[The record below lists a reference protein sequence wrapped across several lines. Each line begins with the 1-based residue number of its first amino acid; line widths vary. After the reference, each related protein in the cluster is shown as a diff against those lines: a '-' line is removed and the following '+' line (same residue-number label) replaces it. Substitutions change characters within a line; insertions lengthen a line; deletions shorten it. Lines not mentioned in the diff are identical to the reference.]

1 MCLAIYGFRRC
12 FRKQNV
18 LRPKCPRGSEWRKWD
33 LQVHTTFSA
42 LNNGFGDN
50 FEEYAKRLIGAAVQK
65 EIAAVGITDYFSIE
79 GYKRLRDLLKDKAKL
94 QALVGDVVADKA
106 RSILFLPNVELRT
119 SVIVTRP
126 DGTDSRVNFHVLFS
140 NDVDPKTIEEHF
152 FRELKFTAES
162 NPASAD
168 ERWSLTN
175 TNLESLGQKLKAQHA
190 KFRGKSNLHVGMM
203 TAVVAHED
211 VTRVLENQTSRFK
224 DRYLILIPADE
235 DLSECNWDGQG
246 HLARKLLIQKSHML
260 LSGNAGTREFGLGR
274 KHPAVQD
281 FVQEF
286 KSLKPCIRG
295 SDAHDY
301 GSLFESPDKRHT
313 WIKADPTFRGLSQ
326 VLNEP
331 EDRVYVGVV
340 PSSIERVRSRPTRV
354 VDSLRIGKV
363 AGSTLAEKW
372 FNCEVELNAELVA
385 IIGNKGNGK
394 SALADVLG
402 LLGSTPRFRSFSFL
416 REDRFRDP
424 KNNKAKHFQAWLAW
438 VDRTREGPIGLDTNP
453 EAEAVEKIRYIPQN
467 YLEEICN
474 EVGLGKGSR
483 FYAELQQV
491 IFSHVP
497 DADRLGFDTLDEL
510 LEYRSAEISKAIDI
524 LVSEIRDTNRQIIA
538 YEERLTPSFR
548 RGLEHQ
554 LAEKRRELQAHEQAK
569 PQEKPKPEVDPIVQ
583 QRAKEASEA
592 LEGKQ
597 KTLEQLVSAINKQKE
612 ADAQLAK
619 KRATADRL
627 LVRLRNLQRQVEGT
641 IAESFKD
648 FQELGVSPDQVI
660 AFKLTTGPV
669 ESSISKID
677 EERAA
682 IAKQLDASQK
692 DSLEAKRVAIAA
704 EIEELKNK
712 LTAPQREYQ
721 AYLQKLAEWTA
732 AKEKIIGSLQ
742 AVGSIAYLEG
752 QLNELAKLPT
762 VLRGLQRS
770 RNRKMLDIYAEKQRL
785 RGYYESCY
793 GAVQDFL
800 SQHPLTAGER
810 FRLTFTVAIVQSGF
824 SDEFLAHIDQRK
836 IGSFAG
842 LDEGGAA
849 LKGLLDATN
858 WNSALSTLRFTR
870 RLFKRVTT
878 HGGRALDVREQLKQ
892 GVTLQ
897 QFYDFIFSLGYL
909 SPIYRLTWEGK
920 GLEQLSPGERGNL
933 LLIFYLLVD
942 RDDIPLVID
951 QPEENLDNQ
960 TVVRT
965 LVPCMKDAKK
975 RRQIVMVTHNPN
987 LAVVCDAEQIIYA
1000 EIRKDQEHEVAYVTG
1015 SIEDPIINKK
1025 IVDVL
1030 EGTRPAFD
1038 KRDAKYLRL

>member
-1 MCLAIYGFRRC
+1 
-12 FRKQNV
+12 V
-18 LRPKCPRGSEWRKWD
+18 D
-33 LQVHTTFSA
+33 
-42 LNNGFGDN
+42 
-50 FEEYAKRLIGAAVQK
+50 FEQYAKRLIETAVQK
-65 EIAAVGITDYFSIE
+65 EIAAVGVTDYFSID
-79 GYKRLRDLLKDKAKL
+79 GYKRLRALTRDKTKL
-94 QALVGDVVADKA
+94 QSLVGEEVAA
-106 RSILFLPNVELRT
+106 RSRFILFLPNVELRT

-140 NDVDPKTIEEHF
+140 DDVDPQTIEEHF

-175 TNLESLGQKLKAQHA
+175 ANLESLGQKLKAQHA
-190 KFRGKSNLHVGMM
+190 KFQGKSDLYVGMM

-211 VTRVLENQTSRFK
+211 VTRVLEAQTSRFK

-260 LSGNAGTREFGLGR
+260 LSGNAKTREFGLGR
-274 KHPAVQD
+274 KHSTVQA
-281 FVQEF
+281 FLEEF
-286 KSLKPCIRG
+286 KSLKPCIRC

-313 WIKADPTFRGLSQ
+313 WIKSDPTFRGLRQ

-331 EDRVYVGVV
+331 EDRVFLGTI
-340 PSSIERVRSRPTRV
+340 PPSIERIRSRPTRV
-354 VDSLRIGKV
+354 VNSVHIGRIPGT
-363 AGSTLAEKW
+363 ALADKW
-372 FNCEVELNAELVA
+372 FDCEVELNGELVA

-402 LLGSTPRFRSFSFL
+402 LLGSTPRFGSFSFL

-424 KNNKAKHFQAWLAW
+424 KNNKAKHFQASLAW
-438 VDRTREGPIGLDTNP
+438 VDKTSEGPITLDANP
-453 EAEAVEKIRYIPQN
+453 EPEAVEKIRYIPQN
-467 YLEEICN
+467 YLEDICN

-483 FYAELQQV
+483 FYAELQHV

-497 DADRLGFDTLDEL
+497 DADRLGFHTLDDL
-510 LEYRSAEISKAIDI
+510 LDYRSAEISKAIDI
-524 LVSEIRDTNRQIIA
+524 LVSELQDFNRQIIA
-538 YEERLTPSFR
+538 HEDRLTPSFR

-554 LAEKRRELQAHEQAK
+554 LAEKRRELQAHEQTK
-569 PQEKPKPEVDPIVQ
+569 PEEKQKPEVDPVAQ

-597 KTLEQLVSAINKQKE
+597 KTLEQLITSISKQKE
-612 ADAQLAK
+612 SDAQLAK
-619 KRATADRL
+619 KRATAERL
-627 LVRLRNLQRQVEGT
+627 LVRLRNLERQIEGT

-648 FQELGVSPDQVI
+648 LEELGIARDQVI
-660 AFKLTTGPV
+660 TFKVTTAPV
-669 ESSISKID
+669 EAAISVVDKD
-677 EERAA
+677 RAA
-682 IAKQLDASQK
+682 TAKQLDASQK
-692 DSLEAKRVAIAA
+692 DSLEAKRMAMAA
-704 EIEELKNK
+704 EIDELKNK
-712 LTAPQREYQ
+712 LTAPQQEYQ
-721 AYLQKLAEWTA
+721 AYMQKLAEWNA

-742 AVGSIAYLEG
+742 VVGSIAHLEG
-752 QLNELAKLPT
+752 QLRELGELPT
-762 VLRGLQRS
+762 VLKGLQRS
-770 RNRKMLDIYAEKQRL
+770 RDRKMLEVYGEKQKL

-793 GAVQDFL
+793 GPVQQFL

-810 FRLTFTVAIVQSGF
+810 FRLTFTVAIVQAGF
-824 SDEFLAHIDQRK
+824 SEEFLAHVDQRK
-836 IGSFAG
+836 IGAFAG
-842 LDEGGAA
+842 HDEGSAA

-870 RLFKRVTT
+870 RLFRQLTA
-878 HGGRALDVREQLKQ
+878 HGGRSLDAREQLKQ
-892 GVTLQ
+892 GATLQ
-897 QFYDFIFSLGYL
+897 QFYDLIFSLGYL

-1000 EIRKDQEHEVAYVTG
+1000 EIHKDRGHEVAYTTG

-1038 KRDAKYLRL
+1038 MRDAKYLRP